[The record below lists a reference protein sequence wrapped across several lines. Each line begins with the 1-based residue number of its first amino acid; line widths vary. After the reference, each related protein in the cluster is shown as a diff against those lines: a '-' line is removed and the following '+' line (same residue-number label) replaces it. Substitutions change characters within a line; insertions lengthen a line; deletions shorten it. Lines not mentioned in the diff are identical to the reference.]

1 MFHNPI
7 YVPEPE
13 KKFTNKSKKN
23 NKNKETDNPKKLN
36 KNEVAKKIKF
46 NLDNIEK
53 EENNA
58 KAIFTRV
65 EP

>member
-1 MFHNPI
+1 MFHSPI
-7 YVPEPE
+7 SIP
-13 KKFTNKSKKN
+13 KKLPPS
-23 NKNKETDNPKKLN
+23 DNPKKLN

-46 NLDNIEK
+46 NLENIEK